1 MSSITKLFPLGCVYM
16 TSGVD
21 SVCHQHPSFF
31 QFIADCLTSHSSG
44 DFGTLCQSDIATNQA
59 AIQHGGRVFSSYTM
73 PSEMVSSGDKLW
85 VITESDRSST
95 TVLFPG
101 EY

>member
-1 MSSITKLFPLGCVYM
+1 LSKIVSAIE
-16 TSGVD
+16 SGE
-21 SVCHQHPSFF
+21 
-31 QFIADCLTSHSSG
+31 
-44 DFGTLCQSDIATNQA
+44 FGTLSHSYIATNQA
-59 AIQHGGRVFSSYTM
+59 ATQHGGRVFLSYAI
-73 PSEMVSSGDKLW
+73 PSEIDSCGDNLW

>member
-59 AIQHGGRVFSSYTM
+59 AIQHGGRVFSSYAI
-73 PSEMVSSGDKLW
+73 PSEIDSCGDKLW

>member
-1 MSSITKLFPLGCVYM
+1 VSK
-16 TSGVD
+16 
-21 SVCHQHPSFF
+21 
-31 QFIADCLTSHSSG
+31 IARSPESY
-44 DFGTLCQSDIATNQA
+44 DFGTSCQSDIATNQA
-59 AIQHGGRVFSSYTM
+59 AIQHGGRVFSSYAI